1 MHISMAAERHFITNM
16 YLRRFIA
23 WAIDL
28 GIELGGGILGGY
40 FGAMMAALVIVLH
53 EVSPAAT
60 QAAIWT
66 GMSFGFLFWGLAV
79 SWVNRVLVQGM
90 SRATFGKKFMNLEI
104 ISTGA
109 PINWETMMKHWIS
122 ASLIGELEVVST
134 LDVSKLATVYSITAK
149 PAVKD
154 ATASE
159 DSSDKKAA

>member
-1 MHISMAAERHFITNM
+1 MAIESKFITNM
-16 YLRRFIA
+16 YARRFIA

-28 GIELGGGILGGY
+28 GIELGGGLLGGY

-90 SRATFGKKFMNLEI
+90 SRATFGKKFMDLEI
-104 ISTGA
+104 VSTGA
-109 PINWETMMKHWIS
+109 PINWESMMKHWIS
-122 ASLIGELEVVST
+122 ASFIGEIRVVSS
-134 LDVSKLATVYSITAK
+134 LDTSQLAQVYSITDR
-149 PAVKD
+149 PSVTEV
-154 ATASE
+154 ATTAE
-159 DSSDKKAA
+159 SSDKKAA

>member
-1 MHISMAAERHFITNM
+1 M

-40 FGAMMAALVIVLH
+40 FGAMTAALVIVLH
-53 EVSPAAT
+53 EVSPVAT

-79 SWVNRVLVQGM
+79 SWVNRVLIQGM

-104 ISTGA
+104 MSTGA

-122 ASLIGELEVVST
+122 ASLIGKIQVVSS
-134 LDVSKLATVYSITAK
+134 LDVSKLAPVYSIHSK
-149 PAVKD
+149 PAVGE
-154 ATASE
+154 AARSE
-159 DSSDKKAA
+159 ESSDKKAA